1 MLVFVLAVAVACVL
15 AGAKSFRE
23 IGDQAAD
30 LPQEILARLGGKPH
44 PLLRRI
50 IAPSEK
56 RVRTLIHAIGAE
68 SAQVAQIGSFWPGPG
83 CRSKGSTAGP
93 GGVLPGQAHAQGY
106 RAAASAA
113 VDRDVIA
120 IRRASRRPIPPS
132 PGAGAAAG
140 PGGQRP
146 LS

>member
-30 LPQEILARLGGKPH
+30 LPQEILARLGGKRH

-68 SAQVAQIGSFWPGPG
+68 SAQVAQIGSFWPRPG
-83 CRSKGSTAGP
+83 
-93 GGVLPGQAHAQGY
+93 LPEQ
-106 RAAASAA
+106 RIN
-113 VDRDVIA
+113 R
-120 IRRASRRPIPPS
+120 
-132 PGAGAAAG
+132 GAGRRLARAG
-140 PGGQRP
+140 ACAGLPCCR
-146 LS
+146 